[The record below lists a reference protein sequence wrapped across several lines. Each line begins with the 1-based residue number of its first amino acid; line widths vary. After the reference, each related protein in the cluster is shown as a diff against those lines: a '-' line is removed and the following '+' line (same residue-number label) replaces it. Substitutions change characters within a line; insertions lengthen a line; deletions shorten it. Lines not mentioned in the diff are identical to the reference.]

1 MGTFIVEKL
10 TKKDFLMETTGES
23 SVRTEAYIM
32 EALEK
37 ESGTESGVLLTA
49 TLTWFKKNT

>member
-1 MGTFIVEKL
+1 MHSINKHQILHHEKRL
-10 TKKDFLMETTGES
+10 HFFQ
-23 SVRTEAYIM
+23 EAYIM